1 MQESYFG
8 WENCIYKNVLISGV
22 SVLIVFSPSLFFI
35 FTFIISLL
43 CPSQITVFR
52 YIDDKDVFQKFY
64 SRMLSR
70 RLMQTLSISMEMEEG
85 MIQRLKVCM

>member
-1 MQESYFG
+1 MHARVVYTLDG
-8 WENCIYKNVLISGV
+8 K
-22 SVLIVFSPSLFFI
+22 IVFTKCPHFRGIRIFNCI